1 MKLPGGPQTW
11 EVPPPTM
18 VKSPPFA
25 PKYPSETTIIQINA
39 CRRSRLYISAMVT
52 KVIRRILT
60 DCVHFSNA
68 RSGTMA
74 KRLAKDI
81 QTTKASIRALTALI
95 GSFLGSLDRT
105 QAASVDRPIRSEEH
119 TSELQSLM
127 RRSYAVFCLKN
138 K

>member
-60 DCVHFSNA
+60 DCVHFS
-68 RSGTMA
+68 
-74 KRLAKDI
+74 
-81 QTTKASIRALTALI
+81 
-95 GSFLGSLDRT
+95 
-105 QAASVDRPIRSEEH
+105 RSEEH

-127 RRSYAVFCLKN
+127 RISYTVFCLKKKN
-138 K
+138 NTRTTQD

>member
-1 MKLPGGPQTW
+1 
-11 EVPPPTM
+11 M

-105 QAASVDRPIRSEEH
+105 QAASVDRTTIIAKENAYAKPHPRLYGI
-119 TSELQSLM
+119 M
-127 RRSYAVFCLKN
+127 RGAQHKA
-138 K
+138 

>member
-95 GSFLGSLDRT
+95 GSFLG
-105 QAASVDRPIRSEEH
+105 RSEEH

-127 RRSYAVFCLKN
+127 R
-138 K
+138 

>member
-39 CRRSRLYISAMVT
+39 CRRSRVYISAMVT
-52 KVIRRILT
+52 KVIRRLLT

-74 KRLAKDI
+74 KRLAK
-81 QTTKASIRALTALI
+81 
-95 GSFLGSLDRT
+95 
-105 QAASVDRPIRSEEH
+105 RSDEH
-119 TSELQSLM
+119 KSELQSLM
-127 RRSYAVFCLKN
+127 RISYAVFCWK
-138 K
+138 